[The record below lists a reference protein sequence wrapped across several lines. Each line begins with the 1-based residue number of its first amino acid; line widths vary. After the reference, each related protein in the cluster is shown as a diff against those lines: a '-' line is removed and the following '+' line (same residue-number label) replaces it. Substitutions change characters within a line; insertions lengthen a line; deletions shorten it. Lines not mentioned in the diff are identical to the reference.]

1 MPLYVTLG
9 LVFLNPIYFMLV
21 FAADA
26 RRRARLLALVL
37 GAVAGPSLYLV
48 ATDWSLLLTG
58 LSAGSL
64 AFFGDLWW
72 RRRKEGPGEGRGGRR
87 G

>member
-1 MPLYVTLG
+1 MPAEVTLG

-26 RRRARLLALVL
+26 RRRARVLALVL
-37 GAVAGPSLYLV
+37 GALAGPSLYLV

-58 LSAGSL
+58 LIAGSL

-72 RRRKEGPGEGRGGRR
+72 RRRKAGPGDRPGGRR